1 MKTIEIENTVQRQA
15 YDEDLQQVINRPL
28 EEVQAEEQAEEQALI
43 DAKIAE
49 VQAEIDAY
57 QAEINR
63 QLTEGGRG
71 PRGTFQAIEIVKVH
85 QGQFEVV
92 FKSNE

>member
-1 MKTIEIENTVQRQA
+1 MKTIEIQNTVQKQI
-15 YDEDLQQVINRPL
+15 YDEATEQVVDRPL
-28 EEVQAEEQAEEQALI
+28 EEVQAEEQALI

-49 VQAEIDAY
+49 VQAEIDTY

-63 QLTEGGRG
+63 QLTQGGRG